1 MSPILQ
7 TERLYLRALDLE
19 DAAFILELVNSPG
32 WLKYIG
38 YRNINTIE
46 DAQNYLLDGPLKSYS
61 MNGFGLWCIVL
72 KESNAPIGMCG
83 LLKRE
88 YLDHPDL
95 GYAILPP
102 YEGLG
107 YTTEITKATLAYI
120 VEILKI
126 NTIMAITNVDHVRS
140 IRVLEKNAFVFERFM
155 NMPGEDKPIRLFR
168 LINKS

>member
-7 TERLYLRALDLE
+7 TERLYLRALNLE

-72 KESNAPIGMCG
+72 KESNIPIGMCG

-95 GYAILPP
+95 GYAILPA

-107 YTTEITKATLAYI
+107 YTTEITKATLAY
-120 VEILKI
+120 VNETLEI
-126 NTIMAITNVDHVRS
+126 NTIHAITNVDHVRS
-140 IRVLEKNAFVFERFM
+140 IRVLEKNGFVFERYM
-155 NMPGEDKPIRLFR
+155 NMPGEDKAIRLFR
-168 LINKS
+168 LNALL